1 MRTQKQSK
9 LVQVSFAVVVLVL
22 IVSGFLRSLQGTVVS
37 PAELASGGAIP
48 RVRMTDL
55 QNSASFWSQRTTSG
69 QPLTVHSHQLRCSES
84 ASSTWR
90 ILLNTKTIDRNIR
103 LAEIVSSDKQNP
115 DNKIQV
121 AVRPTTPSKAVLN
134 FKVTRSGLVRTY
146 GIEVERDGPAILRMF
161 ATDRNLQVYLPLIDS
176 VRTFPIDHE
185 DLCGTLTIAP
195 VEADKSEPGSLT
207 LGKSLI
213 SVSVGYGQE

>member
-1 MRTQKQSK
+1 
-9 LVQVSFAVVVLVL
+9 
-22 IVSGFLRSLQGTVVS
+22 
-37 PAELASGGAIP
+37 
-48 RVRMTDL
+48 
-55 QNSASFWSQRTTSG
+55 
-69 QPLTVHSHQLRCSES
+69 
-84 ASSTWR
+84 
-90 ILLNTKTIDRNIR
+90 